1 MLKMIER
8 EILPYLKEMA
18 GYFPVVTVLGP
29 RQSGKTTLVKA
40 AFPDYAYVNLEE
52 PNAWTIAV
60 SDPSEFFK
68 RYPPPVIVDE
78 IQRVPELLHTIQYLA
93 DSTDEKGRFI
103 LTGSHVHRLQ
113 EGVSQSLAGRTAL
126 VHLMPLSISEL
137 KKSGI
142 EQDRDDYLFRGFMP
156 RVYKENLPPQHLY
169 ANYYR
174 TYVERDVKLL
184 VNVANQRNFDL
195 FVRLLAG
202 RIGQLVNLHALSG
215 EIGVSS
221 TTLASWLNILEAS
234 FIVFRLP
241 CFYNNYGKRLVKAQ
255 KIYFTDVGLASWLLG
270 LTDAKQV
277 AFHPQFGSLFEN
289 MVVLEALKARFN
301 AGLESELY
309 FFRDHHGL
317 EVDLILNTALR
328 LHALEIKASRT
339 LDPSQKKSL
348 EKFAKLSP
356 DVISQTLVSAAEQE
370 ATFDA
375 ADFINF
381 KNVGSRIRRLS
392 EGNR

>member
-1 MLKMIER
+1 MIIKR
-8 EILPYLKEMA
+8 EIWPYLEEMA
-18 GYFPVVTVLGP
+18 RYFPVVTVLGP

-40 AFPDYAYVNLEE
+40 MFPDYTYVNLEE
-52 PNAWTIAV
+52 FNAWNIAV
-60 SDPSEFFK
+60 SDPNEFFK
-68 RYPPPVIVDE
+68 LYPPPVIVDE
-78 IQRVPELLHTIQYLA
+78 VQRVPELLHTIQFLA
-93 DSTDEKGRFI
+93 DTIDKKGQFI
-103 LTGSHVHRLQ
+103 ITGSNVHRLQ
-113 EGVSQSLAGRTAL
+113 ESVSQSLAGRTAL

-137 KKSGI
+137 TKSGI
-142 EQDRDDYLFRGFMP
+142 EQDRDDYIYRGFMP
-156 RVYKENLPPQHLY
+156 RIYKEKLPAHHLY
-169 ANYYR
+169 SNYYR

-202 RIGQLVNLHALSG
+202 RIGQLVNLNSMAG

-221 TTLASWLNILEAS
+221 TTLASWLNILETG

-241 CFYNNYGKRLVKAQ
+241 CFYKNFGKRLVKAQ

-270 LTDAKQV
+270 LSDARQA

-289 MVVLEALKARFN
+289 MVVSEALKARYN

-317 EVDLILNTALR
+317 EVDLILNTAFR
-328 LHALEIKASRT
+328 LHAMEIKASRT

-348 EKFAKLSP
+348 EKFASLSS
-356 DVISQTLVSAAEQE
+356 DVASLALVCASEQE
-370 ATFDA
+370 ATFDNV
-375 ADFINF
+375 DFVNF
-381 KNVGSRIRRLS
+381 KNIGVRIASHSLPRI
-392 EGNR
+392 